1 MLPFG
6 SFRIGRIFG
15 IDVEINYTW
24 FAIFILVT
32 VALTLTFQEKPYQLS
47 PLASL
52 VDGVITS
59 LLFFVSVLLHELCHS
74 IVARLNGIPIKKIT
88 LFIFGG
94 VAQMSK
100 EPDSPG
106 VEFKMAIAG
115 PSASFLLALIFGLTF
130 WSFQTLSLSRIVIV
144 PFIFLAEINLA
155 LGLFN
160 LAPGFPLDGGR
171 VLRAALWY
179 WYRDL
184 ERATRIAAGF
194 GQGVA
199 GLLILI
205 GFLSVIMGNLGGIWF
220 ILLGWFLNQA
230 SQASYKQLVLQRS
243 LSGIKVEG
251 IMTKEVQTVEPSL
264 TLDQVVNE
272 HFLRY
277 KFGRFPVVEDERLL
291 GVITLHDV
299 KEIPRENWS
308 TTTVWEAMD
317 PLDERLKIS
326 PGEDAVQALMQ
337 MAKEEVGHLLVVEDD
352 RLVGLVTR
360 ADIIKLIKVKTELG
374 V

>member
-1 MLPFG
+1 LLPFG
-6 SFRIGRIFG
+6 SIRIGRILG

-24 FAIFILVT
+24 FVIFVLVT
-32 VALTLTFQEKPYQLS
+32 VALTLTFQQKPYQLS

-74 IVARLNGIPIKKIT
+74 VVARVNGIPIKKIT

-94 VAQMSK
+94 VAQMSR
-100 EPDSPG
+100 EPDNPG

-115 PSASFLLALIFGLTF
+115 PLASFLLALVFGSIFLLTRSLGLI
-130 WSFQTLSLSRIVIV
+130 RVV
-144 PFIFLAEINLA
+144 VAPFIFLAEINLA

-179 WYRDL
+179 WYHDL

-243 LSGIKVEG
+243 LSGIKIEE
-251 IMTKEVQTVEPSL
+251 IMTREVQTVEPSL

-277 KFGRFPVVEDERLL
+277 KFGRFPVVEDGRLL

-317 PLDERLKIS
+317 PLEERLKIS
-326 PGEDAVQALMQ
+326 SGKDAVQALMQ
-337 MAKEEVGHLLVVEDD
+337 MAREEVGHLLVVEDD

-360 ADIIKLIKVKTELG
+360 ADIIRLIKVKTELG